1 MLLNAFCVVRS
12 RVMSHG
18 RKTGTTAI
26 VPLCTATD
34 LPPNGLYR
42 FVSTK
47 IRASLMSNTPQSDDL
62 SNASVAYDTKESAYF
77 ASDFD
82 EEVIDVDKELEQEVN
97 NRRQLLKAT
106 LKHVPTL
113 GWTAHAIVSG
123 AKDLGLSPSSIGLFE
138 GGTLGLV
145 AEYIRYNN
153 EKLEQAAKSIKLS
166 GSTRDKYYSLIKARL
181 ELQVP
186 YMSNWQQ
193 GLGHLVCPS
202 NIKVSAPLLL
212 ETADSI
218 CYSAGDRSSDMSWY
232 TKRGEVSAIYASTE
246 LYMLTDQS
254 SGYQDT
260 WKFLNRRLDDRAQL
274 AENYNQLSLGFD
286 PAQKV
291 IQSLLDSVVKLNRN

>member
-218 CYSAGDRSSDMSWY
+218 CYSAGDRSSDVSRNQSVTTRVASAYLSEVFTSTFEHCFIFALDVMVHKARRSISHLCIDRTVHAHRPIKWIS
-232 TKRGEVSAIYASTE
+232 RHLEVSES
-246 LYMLTDQS
+246 
-254 SGYQDT
+254 
-260 WKFLNRRLDDRAQL
+260 
-274 AENYNQLSLGFD
+274 SLG
-286 PAQKV
+286 
-291 IQSLLDSVVKLNRN
+291 